1 MPAKPFCSIPEQL
14 EILSRRGL
22 RVSASDGDVLLGEN
36 YYAVINGY
44 KAPFV
49 DRIASSSSPE
59 ERYIAGASFSDIYA
73 LYRFDAKLREL
84 MLGYLLRCETRVK
97 SVSAHTFCEHHP
109 EPAAYL
115 DMENYTTRQDYMP
128 GQKAFVADLPKFI
141 EELRYKAVA
150 QRQCKPYIQ
159 HYRERYG
166 EVPLWVLVNELTFG
180 NVSYFFNLLPRTE
193 QNQICKR
200 VVHLQHR
207 TEKSVLTPH
216 AMRLTLRAL
225 VECRNICAHGDRLY
239 CAKMGPVHDISLFD
253 AVNLMG
259 NILPPE
265 TIEEVHGSI
274 RTLSQQFSQES
285 PILTDV
291 LNRFGF
297 IK

>member
-22 RVSASDGDVLLGEN
+22 RVSASDGDILLGEN

-44 KAPFV
+44 KAPFI

-59 ERYIAGASFSDIYA
+59 ERYIGGASFSDIYA

-84 MLGYLLRCETRVK
+84 MLGYLLRCEARVK

-128 GQKAFVADLPKFI
+128 GQKAFVADLPRFI

-159 HYRERYG
+159 HYRERYS
-166 EVPLWVLVNELTFG
+166 EVPLWVLINELTFG

-193 QNQICKR
+193 QNQIRKR
-200 VVHLQHR
+200 IVRLQHR
-207 TEKSVLTPH
+207 AEKSILTPQRGDCQRIEETSGSL
-216 AMRLTLRAL
+216 ARKLRQAAPRRP
-225 VECRNICAHGDRLY
+225 CRPPCST
-239 CAKMGPVHDISLFD
+239 PVKAFRAQAAPKASMPYRAADSLF
-253 AVNLMG
+253 
-259 NILPPE
+259 
-265 TIEEVHGSI
+265 HS
-274 RTLSQQFSQES
+274 RC
-285 PILTDV
+285 
-291 LNRFGF
+291 RRH
-297 IK
+297 